1 MVRDPLRHR
10 GDVHVRALTPAA
22 PSFGTGETDVR
33 ARLYLCLTRPHGAP
47 RPWVFLNFL
56 KDQPE
61 GVIELDWPW
70 PCCEAIAQ
78 VTCAASVLQPRPALL
93 SVAAVTL
100 GLGLPADQEGLSFCP
115 DVRLQLRLYCHNDA
129 AVRYVDYIVPQPVIV
144 HALCIRAASAMAP

>member
-1 MVRDPLRHR
+1 MP
-10 GDVHVRALTPAA
+10 
-22 PSFGTGETDVR
+22 
-33 ARLYLCLTRPHGAP
+33 P